1 LIEAGLR
8 MAASNNPRLGA
19 AFAEGAAPAVQSYSQ
34 QLSQIRQD
42 QNADLT
48 RDLAVA
54 QQDLQRRYMAGQI
67 SASEL
72 QRQTQ
77 MLMSNNE
84 IAARMRVAQ
93 MQAASAA
100 ASAGRNPQLELYQAM
115 RTNPELAEVYARANG
130 RDPEERAEQRLSTQV
145 TALNGQIN
153 AIQQLLRDPNG
164 SLTDT
169 QKAELQAELPVLLQ
183 ESRTLRSRMQ
193 GGLGGRLTP
202 GENGAPLTY
211 QLPGR

>member
-1 LIEAGLR
+1 
-8 MAASNNPRLGA
+8 M
-19 AFAEGAAPAVQSYSQ
+19 QSYSQ

-42 QNADLT
+42 QSADLT

-67 SASEL
+67 SAAEL
-72 QRQTQ
+72 HRQTQ
-77 MLMSNNE
+77 ILMSNNE

-100 ASAGRNPQLELYQAM
+100 ASAGRNPQLELLQAIQ
-115 RTNPELAEVYARANG
+115 RNPELAQAHARMNG
-130 RDPEERAEQRLSTQV
+130 RGPEALTAAAEDRAEQRV
-145 TALNGQIN
+145 ANRVNALTNQIN
-153 AIQQLLRDPNG
+153 VNRQLLSDPN
-164 SLTDT
+164 LTDSQRAT
-169 QKAELQAELPVLLQ
+169 IQEELNQLAI
-183 ESRTLRSRMQ
+183 ESRTLRSRMN

-202 GENGAPLTY
+202 GENGAPPTY